1 MNVVET
7 IGSIT
12 RVLERPL
19 VVGDSFTRCD
29 AIVILGAPLASDGS
43 LSRSVR
49 ERVAAGLALWTIGGA
64 PIICVT
70 GGVTGDRAALG
81 ARAEADVMAEAL
93 LHAGV
98 PRSALRIERR
108 ARSTRDNAICCKEL
122 LVADGVRSAWIVTQ
136 PFHGRRAR
144 HVFTAAGFDARVWH
158 IDGSLEYADR
168 AAALRWVLREYAAW
182 ARQLAREV
190 ASVGLRKRH

>member
-1 MNVVET
+1 MYALDT
-7 IGSIT
+7 MT
-12 RVLERPL
+12 RLLERPL
-19 VVGDSFTRCD
+19 VVGDAFTKCD
-29 AIVILGAPLASDGS
+29 AIVILGAPLAADGG

-70 GGVTGDRAALG
+70 GGVTRKGTSLT

-108 ARSTRDNAICCKEL
+108 ARSTRENANRCKEL
-122 LVADGVRSAWIVTQ
+122 LVADDVRSVWIVTQ

-144 HVFTAAGFDARVWH
+144 HVFSAAGFDARVWH

-168 AAALRWVLREYAAW
+168 ASAFRWVLREYGAW
-182 ARQLAREV
+182 VRQLAVEV
-190 ASVGLRKRH
+190 ASAGLRNRH